1 MPALVAAILLLLL
14 AVAAPSRAD
23 DPLLTAAAPAA
34 APSTVAAPD
43 AGIDTLLA
51 RAGALGL
58 ASDPQWL
65 ALLHVNRGGTS
76 RDRGNSYVDDPGFFL
91 ARDGK
96 RDFAA
101 ELDATIRALF
111 AAGAASGD
119 DSPACRF
126 VARHRWLAAQFGQPP
141 PDPRATC
148 PAYAAWRQTV
158 SAGSMTLVFPGSYLN
173 SPSSMFGHT
182 LLRIDPPAEEAST
195 VWLSRAVSFG
205 ADTTGADGSLPYIWK
220 GLAGGYA
227 GYFQVEPYFTKIQ
240 HYGRMENR
248 DLWEYP
254 LDLDAQ
260 ETAFLVDHLWE
271 LQQTRFDYYFFD
283 ENCSYRLLEL
293 LEVARPSLQL
303 TDRWRF
309 AEVPVNTIRSAREP
323 GLAQAP
329 LLRPS
334 AERELRSRVG
344 ELTAAEREL
353 ALALVADAAVAGRED
368 FRALPR
374 DRQALVLSAAHATM
388 VYRARKR
395 DGRDPVRAERSL
407 ALLRAINAL
416 GVGPTSAVQDV
427 AAPESGHRTHR
438 LALGAGSRADGG
450 LQDDATRSD
459 YAVLGVRASYH
470 DLLDPLSGY
479 LPGAELEMFDAELQ
493 MRAGNLRLERFDVA
507 NVFSLVPRD
516 RFFGGWSWRVRGGL
530 ERQPM
535 PDLDEHT
542 ARYFEGGGGLAWQ
555 AGGVLARVFI
565 EGRIE
570 HNGAHEHLVDAGAGP
585 ALGIVGQ
592 HARAS
597 WSLDA
602 RPLKFGDGF
611 ERAEA
616 RAAVQWHL
624 GREWGLRAQL
634 RWRAVEQGVAEREIT
649 DAQLVLHRYF

>member
-1 MPALVAAILLLLL
+1 MPAFVVAVLLTLL
-14 AVAAPSRAD
+14 AVAAPVRAD
-23 DPLLTAAAPAA
+23 EAPREAAAPEA
-34 APSTVAAPD
+34 D
-43 AGIDTLLA
+43 ADALVA
-51 RAGALGL
+51 RARALGL

-76 RDRGNSYVDDPGFFL
+76 RDRGRSYVDDPGFFL
-91 ARDGK
+91 GQDGK

-101 ELDATIRALF
+101 ELEATVRALF
-111 AAGAASGD
+111 AADAGSGD
-119 DSPACRF
+119 GSPACRF
-126 VARHRWLAAQFGQPP
+126 VARHRWLAERLGQPV
-141 PDPRATC
+141 PDALANC
-148 PAYAAWRQTV
+148 PAYAAWRRTV

-254 LDLDAQ
+254 LDLDAR

-293 LEVARPSLQL
+293 LEVARPSLRL

-309 AEVPVNTIRSAREP
+309 AEVPVNTIRSVREP
-323 GLAQAP
+323 GVAQVP

-334 AERELRSRVG
+334 AERELRARVG
-344 ELTAAEREL
+344 ELDAVEREL
-353 ALALVADAAVAGRED
+353 ALALVADASVTGRDE

-374 DRQALVLSAAHATM
+374 ERQALVLSTAYTTM
-388 VYRARKR
+388 VYRARKQ

-416 GVGPTSAVQDV
+416 GVAPASGVPAV
-427 AAPESGHRTHR
+427 APPESGHRTR
-438 LALGAGSRADGG
+438 RVALGAGAIADGG
-450 LQDDATRSD
+450 LRDEATRSEH
-459 YAVLGVRASYH
+459 AVLGVRGSYH
-470 DLLDPLSGY
+470 DLLDPLRGY
-479 LPGAELEMFDAELQ
+479 LPGAELEMFDAELRA
-493 MRAGNLRLERFDVA
+493 RAGDLRLERFDVA

-516 RFFGGWSWRVRGGL
+516 RFFPGWSWRVRGGL

-535 PDLDEHT
+535 PDLEERT

-555 AGGVLARVFI
+555 AGGILARVFI
-565 EGRIE
+565 EGRVE
-570 HNGAHEHLVDAGAGP
+570 HNGAHENLVDVGGGP
-585 ALGIVGQ
+585 ALGITGQ
-592 HARAS
+592 HAQAS
-597 WSLDA
+597 WSVDA

-611 ERAEA
+611 ERTEA

-624 GREWGLRAQL
+624 GRDWGLRAQL
-634 RWRAVEQGVAEREIT
+634 RWRAAEQGAAGREVT
-649 DAQLVLHRYF
+649 DAQLVLHHYF